1 VGFER
6 RLFVSVNADPS
17 LGQDERRIEVK
28 RAILDRLRESGY
40 TPQLF
45 FESGLPIELGW
56 TFDNVISVMRRC
68 VGAMVIG
75 FPRWQAT
82 IKGKTAKLIGEFSHF
97 EGAVALSLGLPT
109 MIAAE
114 PDLLGRGIIFE
125 GAGAYIARIPI
136 DATGETIF
144 EGPFGA
150 SLEVWLARLAEQRD
164 VFLGFCSKSA
174 GFAAQVEQ
182 ILTREGATV
191 HNWSMDFG
199 VGSSILD
206 EISAARSRCG
216 RGVFIFSEDDPLEGI
231 NGQAAPRDNVVF
243 EAGYFISAKGARNT
257 VIVRVGKAKMPAD
270 LGGAIYLAV
279 PSGAVG
285 PAVIE
290 ARLRDFVSTGIR

>member
-1 VGFER
+1 VGIER
-6 RLFVSVNADPS
+6 RLFVSVNADTS

-28 RAILDRLRESGY
+28 RAILNRLTKLGY
-40 TPQLF
+40 SPQLF
-45 FESGLPIELGW
+45 FESGLPMAEGW

-68 VGAMVIG
+68 VGAIVIG
-75 FPRWQAT
+75 FPRWRAT
-82 IKGKTAKLIGEFSHF
+82 IDGSTAKLIGEFSHF

-109 MIAAE
+109 LIAAE
-114 PDLLGRGIIFE
+114 PDLLDRGIIFT
-125 GAGAYIARIPI
+125 GAGAHIARIPT

-144 EGPFGA
+144 NGPFDA
-150 SLEVWLARLAEQRD
+150 SFEVWIARLAALRD

-182 ILTREGATV
+182 ILSREGATV
-191 HNWSMDFG
+191 HNWAMDFG

-216 RGVFIFSEDDPLEGI
+216 RGVFIFSEDDPLEGT

-243 EAGYFISAKGARNT
+243 EAGYFISAKGPRNT
-257 VIVRVGKAKMPAD
+257 VIIRVGKAKMPAD

-285 PAVIE
+285 PAIVE
-290 ARLRDFVSTGIR
+290 ARLRDFISTGIL